1 LIYIK
6 DIERG
11 ECGILLEAVS
21 KGGCSM
27 QVGPRGRL
35 LSKLFLLFSGAALIL
50 LGATA
55 TSTRIAS
62 AQVGAPPGP
71 EVCAACHKESYETYL
86 LHRHSMKADSRT
98 PAAMG
103 GCVACHGD
111 GTAHVKAGGGRGVG
125 GIKNPGSKLM
135 ESDQS
140 NATCL
145 TCHEGG
151 KRMHWSL
158 SMHASRDT
166 TCTSCHRL
174 HAARDEVR
182 DKATQSDVCFTC
194 HKEQRAQI
202 NRPYRH
208 PIPEGKV
215 VCSDCH
221 NAHGSVG
228 PKNMVR
234 DTVNDTCYTCHMEK
248 RGPFVRTHQPVQ
260 EDCTICHNPHGTTY
274 PALLKIRIPFLC
286 ESCHQLSSHHDDP
299 AFLGTGGRSA
309 NFEAR
314 GCENCHTNIHGS
326 NAPQHKG
333 TGAPTGRGRAFR
345 R

>member
-1 LIYIK
+1 
-6 DIERG
+6 
-11 ECGILLEAVS
+11 
-21 KGGCSM
+21 
-27 QVGPRGRL
+27 
-35 LSKLFLLFSGAALIL
+35 
-50 LGATA
+50 
-55 TSTRIAS
+55 
-62 AQVGAPPGP
+62 
-71 EVCAACHKESYETYL
+71 
-86 LHRHSMKADSRT
+86 
-98 PAAMG
+98 
-103 GCVACHGD
+103 
-111 GTAHVKAGGGRGVG
+111 
-125 GIKNPGSKLM
+125 
-135 ESDQS
+135 
-140 NATCL
+140 
-145 TCHEGG
+145 
-151 KRMHWSL
+151 
-158 SMHASRDT
+158 MHASRDT